1 MQEQILV
8 VDTTNYTT
16 NSTTTTSEYF
26 PHVLVPCPHCLL
38 QQSDGGSFWSVKQ
51 QCLKNCIILTLLL
64 AQCPGSRF
72 TIPSTVRNARRHVML
87 GVKAFFPSSGGEHQR
102 FVCNIALR
110 FDGIMLRTSPVLGRR
125 AFLSC
130 TSA

>member
-64 AQCPGSRF
+64 AQCPGSQF
-72 TIPSTVRNARRHVML
+72 SIPCNAWRQSL
-87 GVKAFFPSSGGEHQR
+87 LP
-102 FVCNIALR
+102 
-110 FDGIMLRTSPVLGRR
+110 
-125 AFLSC
+125 FLWRG
-130 TSA
+130 TSAIRVQYRSPI